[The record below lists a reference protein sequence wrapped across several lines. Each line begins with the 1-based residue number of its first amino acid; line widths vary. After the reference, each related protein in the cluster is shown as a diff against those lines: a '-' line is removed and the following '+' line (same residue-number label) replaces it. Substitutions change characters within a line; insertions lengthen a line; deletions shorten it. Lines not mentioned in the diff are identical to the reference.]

1 MRLSNIANAS
11 DSAFDISDLRG
22 WALPGFFMMTDPMT
36 FQESPNFSRVRQRYW
51 NPSSERFQSFSFPI

>member
-22 WALPGFFMMTDPMT
+22 WALPGFFMMTDPMGG
-36 FQESPNFSRVRQRYW
+36 V
-51 NPSSERFQSFSFPI
+51 I